1 MISNWTASSIVERV
15 RRIRYAALAGHDIR
29 REIVVV
35 RRRDLSTSS
44 SAAESLPSS
53 SLDDPHPNPHPPPYG
68 AIRHYMWGTSKKGTI
83 PSKFLEEA
91 TPLLPSAAS
100 SAFAS
105 PASSPP
111 TSSSGDE
118 IVVDHPMR
126 LNFGGVGASLRSF
139 LLGEGGG
146 SDDDDGGVF
155 LERTYCGASGTAMVL
170 GDGRCFVMGSNKNGE
185 LGIGR
190 AIKETSRPIRLS
202 IPHPVVKASLGPNFS
217 AALTAPGDLYTFGYG
232 GSRINGLGCLGH
244 GHDVDT
250 QYVPRLVESL
260 VEDGCIVSDVHCGE
274 YSMTILT
281 SEGEVLTCG
290 AGSYGRLGNLETID
304 QLYPEPV
311 ELLGSEDVARI
322 ACGHAF
328 SLALS
333 ADGIVYAWGRNNEG
347 QLGTGM
353 GLAADMYAMESLP
366 RPVEGALEG
375 REVVRIAAGH
385 SHAAAVTSDG
395 ALYTWGMNYTHE
407 PKLETTLLHARVVDV
422 ACGQNYTLALDED
435 GRVYSM
441 GKGKTGVLGLASVR
455 ASAYPIL
462 VEGIPEEERVVSI
475 SCGWAHVACATIL
488 K

>member
-1 MISNWTASSIVERV
+1 MISNRSSSIVGRV
-15 RRIRYAALAGHDIR
+15 RRIRYAASFGHDLR
-29 REIVVV
+29 GDIVVV

-44 SAAESLPSS
+44 AAAAPSS
-53 SLDDPHPNPHPPPYG
+53 SSSSDDPHPHPPPAG

-83 PSKFLEEA
+83 PSKFLVEA
-91 TPLLPSAAS
+91 TPLLPSAPP
-100 SAFAS
+100 SAFAP
-105 PASSPP
+105 PATT
-111 TSSSGDE
+111 TSSSGDD

-126 LNFGGVGASLRSF
+126 LNFGGGGASLRSF
-139 LLGEGGG
+139 LLGEEEDGN
-146 SDDDDGGVF
+146 DDGDEVC
-155 LERTYCGASGTAMVL
+155 LERTFCGASGTAMVL

-185 LGIGR
+185 LGIGS
-190 AIKETSRPIRLS
+190 AIKETSRPVLLP
-202 IPHPVVKASLGPNFS
+202 IPHPVAKASLGPNFS
-217 AALTAPGDLYTFGYG
+217 AALTVHGDLYTFGYG

-250 QYVPRLVESL
+250 QHAPRLVESL
-260 VEDGCIVSDVHCGE
+260 VEDGCAASDVHCGE

-304 QLYPEPV
+304 QLHPEPV
-311 ELLGSEDVARI
+311 ELLGSEDVSRI

-328 SLALS
+328 SLALGN
-333 ADGIVYAWGRNNEG
+333 DGIVHAWGRNNEG

-366 RPVEGALEG
+366 RPIEGALEG

-395 ALYTWGMNYTHE
+395 ALFTWGMNYTHE

-441 GKGKTGVLGLASVR
+441 GKGKTGVLGLASTR

-475 SCGWAHVACATIL
+475 SCGWAHVACATII
-488 K
+488 KAIE